1 MAAYGTHN
9 FIDTKMTIAGKTRWV
24 ILRDLVI
31 FQIKLV
37 MDGAK
42 DIILSPLAIGAA
54 VADLFLP
61 GARPGRR
68 FYTVM
73 RMGEGY
79 DRWLSLFAAAQKVD
93 ALDDGLF
100 GASRAGSDSL
110 LGRLEEI
117 VIGQEEPIVTPNRHR
132 PVSNA
137 M

>member
-1 MAAYGTHN
+1 
-9 FIDTKMTIAGKTRWV
+9 MTIAGKTRWV

-37 MDGAK
+37 LDGAK

-54 VADLFLP
+54 AIDLFFP

-68 FYTVM
+68 FYAVM

-79 DRWLSLFAAAQKVD
+79 DRWLSLFAAAHKAD

-100 GASRAGSDSL
+100 GASRAGNDSL

-117 VIGQEEPIVTPNRHR
+117 VIGGEEPIAPTNRR
-132 PVSNA
+132 APKA
-137 M
+137 A

>member
-1 MAAYGTHN
+1 
-9 FIDTKMTIAGKTRWV
+9 MTIAGKTRWV

-54 VADLFLP
+54 VIDVFWP

-68 FYTVM
+68 FYAVM
-73 RMGEGY
+73 RIGEGY
-79 DRWLSLFAAAQKVD
+79 DRWLSLFAAAHKAD
-93 ALDDGLF
+93 ALEDGLF
-100 GASRAGSDSL
+100 GASRAGNDSL

-117 VIGQEEPIVTPNRHR
+117 VIGQEEPIVARNRSQ
-132 PVSNA
+132 PASNA
-137 M
+137 A